1 MTSITVRTQ
10 EEVDRAVADGVDEIL
25 IRSERGIW
33 ITVRACDSATVRAC
47 DSATVEAYDSA
58 TVEAYDSATVR
69 AYDSATVR
77 ACDSA
82 TVRAYDSATVRAYD
96 SATVRAAP
104 WVAVHLFSQQ
114 VTLSG
119 GHVIDMTALDL
130 TDPTIWC
137 AYHGVD
143 IAEPDGQQVA
153 FLYKAV
159 NAEWTTYR
167 GWDYHPGSLPEAA
180 TWEPDGQC
188 GAGLHFSP
196 RPAQAQGYLGEP
208 AAHFLRVG
216 VRLDEMSPISSDKA
230 KARRVV
236 VPCVEVDINGN
247 EITK

>member
-10 EEVDRAVADGVDEIL
+10 EEFDRAVADGVDEIL

-33 ITVRACDSATVRAC
+33 ITVEACGTATVRAC
-47 DSATVEAYDSA
+47 GTATVEACG
-58 TVEAYDSATVR
+58 TATVR
-69 AYDSATVR
+69 AYDSATVE
-77 ACDSA
+77 AYGTA
-82 TVRAYDSATVRAYD
+82 TVRACGTATVE
-96 SATVRAAP
+96 AAP

-137 AYHGVD
+137 AYNGVD
-143 IAEPDGQQVA
+143 IAEHDGQQVA

-159 NAEWTTYR
+159 NAEWTTDR